1 MIFTLFQDTSF
12 IAAITSTHFPDGL
25 LQFLQVHLWQ
35 PTFYVFPSKQVIV
48 LGLPLLLP
56 GN

>member
-1 MIFTLFQDTSF
+1 MILTLFQDTFF
-12 IAAITSTHFPDGL
+12 IAAITSTHFPNGL
-25 LQFLQVHLWQ
+25 LQLLQVYLWQ
-35 PTFYVFPSKQVIV
+35 PTFYVFPGKQVIV